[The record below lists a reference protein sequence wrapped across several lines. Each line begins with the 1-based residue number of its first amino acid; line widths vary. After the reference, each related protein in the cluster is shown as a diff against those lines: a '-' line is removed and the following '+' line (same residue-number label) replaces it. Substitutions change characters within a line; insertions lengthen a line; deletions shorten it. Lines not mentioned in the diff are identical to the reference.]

1 MNVFSVALLCFL
13 LGVLRATASRDARR
27 VAGRDFGKT
36 SRDKK
41 VRYSLDTSAMGHSSD
56 AGRGYCRFPSPAP
69 QRECD
74 ECFACRECSQCPD
87 CPDCAICPP
96 LEPVSATCID
106 GASTSCCSPSAANE
120 GLFLFPDRCPEDW
133 TDPAEVCAQLSL
145 QLPAGATLVPDGSA
159 TTNGATYT
167 PTKAAALLAIGN
179 SRLCYSLHPNAM
191 TGPVFT
197 SCDYDGQEYN
207 PNMFSLGIVV
217 TGYSLVVGGD
227 LILSSPDQTP
237 SVPIRATDNV
247 AVWGDLVIGRM
258 QFNDPLSPLPWQINT
273 SAMSMGVFTLGGNV
287 IATPSASILIRVSTA
302 ILGNNNAANQ
312 FYFEA
317 SFNTLIDPSTARAV
331 LNGHICDATAQI
343 EARAAAPD
351 GTAIVTA
358 AGGLEIVCA
367 GGPGTGAC
375 ITTITAENLAAA
387 TDVTV
392 ISLTGFSTAVVQVIG
407 DGVTSTYGYQSL
419 TCQLADLCQRLLIF
433 AFTDATE
440 ITVNVQA
447 EDDQVFPIF
456 APVCDHVNIIYPP
469 NVGDA
474 TSLNNGIVTGIGCN
488 VYIYYNN
495 MATRNFS
502 NLADAWNVG
511 AISEQVAIYCQCA
524 CDPDTFNLDTVA
536 TQCTPV

>member
-287 IATPSASILIRVSTA
+287 IATPSASIEITA
-302 ILGNNNAANQ
+302 NTVLLGNDTAANR
-312 FYFEA
+312 
-317 SFNTLIDPSTARAV
+317 SFFDSNLGFFPII
-331 LNGHICDATAQI
+331 NGRETVNGWICDATAQI
-343 EARAAAPD
+343 EARAAMVPAD
-351 GTAIVTA
+351 GMAEVN
-358 AGGLEIVCA
+358 GSGELEIICA
-367 GGPGTGAC
+367 GGTGGAC
-375 ITTITAENLAAA
+375 VATIDAEDLAAA
-387 TDVTV
+387 TAITV
-392 ISLTGFSTAVVQVIG
+392 VMLGGFNTAVVQVIG
-407 DGVTSTYGYQSL
+407 DGVLGYQSL
-419 TCQLADLCQRLLIF
+419 TCDLGAFCDAWLMF
-433 AFTDATE
+433 VFTDAAE

-447 EDDQVFPIF
+447 ATDQVFPIF
-456 APVCDHVNIIYPP
+456 APVCDHVNIIFPP
-469 NVGDA
+469 DVAAA
-474 TSLNNGIVTGIGCN
+474 TSLNSGIATGIGCN
-488 VYIYYNN
+488 LYIYYN
-495 MATRNFS
+495 
-502 NLADAWNVG
+502 
-511 AISEQVAIYCQCA
+511 
-524 CDPDTFNLDTVA
+524 
-536 TQCTPV
+536 

>member
-287 IATPSASILIRVSTA
+287 IATPSASIS
-302 ILGNNNAANQ
+302 ILSEMVRLGNAANAV
-312 FYFEA
+312 YFDA
-317 SFNTLIDPSTARAV
+317 TDVSPIDDPSTERAT

-343 EARAAAPD
+343 EIGATAPD
-351 GTAIVTA
+351 GMAEVNASGELT
-358 AGGLEIVCA
+358 IVCT
-367 GGPGTGAC
+367 GG
-375 ITTITAENLAAA
+375 
-387 TDVTV
+387 
-392 ISLTGFSTAVVQVIG
+392 
-407 DGVTSTYGYQSL
+407 GVLGYQSL
-419 TCQLADLCQRLLIF
+419 TCIGCGYIMF
-433 AFTDATE
+433 AFTDAAE
-440 ITVNVQA
+440 ITVNVMSGPN
-447 EDDQVFPIF
+447 QVFPIF

-469 NVGDA
+469 NVGDVA
-474 TSLNNGIVTGIGCN
+474 TLNTGIATGIGCN
-488 VYIYYNN
+488 LYIYYNN
-495 MATRNFS
+495 EIGIFGPSNFI
-502 NLADAWNVG
+502 NWGVFPIPDTN
-511 AISEQVAIYCQCA
+511 QPVAIYCQCA
-524 CDPDTFNLDTVA
+524 CDPDTFNVDTVA